1 MDAETEKK
9 DSETTDPMLEQL
21 MCQWRKDVEEFD
33 AQVLVFTANIRSNSW
48 INVLLSSIN
57 LI

>member
-1 MDAETEKK
+1 MEAETEKE
-9 DSETTDPMLEQL
+9 DSETMDPMFEHLV
-21 MCQWRKDVEEFD
+21 CQWRRDVEEFD

-48 INVLLSSIN
+48 INVLLSYIN